1 VDLRVECELACPP
14 DTAFEHLADLDRY
27 PHWLGLVRRADP
39 AGDGAWM
46 VELRA
51 KVGPLARSKR
61 LRMVRSELV
70 TPERVVFERA
80 ELDDRPHAMWKL
92 TTEVTPTPAGCVVV
106 ADLHYS
112 GAAWV
117 PLLDQ
122 VLAGE
127 VDRAKRNLSALVS

>member
-1 VDLRVECELACPP
+1 
-14 DTAFEHLADLDRY
+14 
-27 PHWLGLVRRADP
+27 
-39 AGDGAWM
+39 

-61 LRMVRSELV
+61 LRMVRTELV
-70 TPERVVFERA
+70 APERVVFERA
-80 ELDDRPHAMWKL
+80 ELDDRPHAMWRL
-92 TTEVTPTPAGCVVV
+92 TTIVRPLDIGCVVV
-106 ADLHYS
+106 AELHYS

-127 VDRAKRNLSALVS
+127 VERAKRSLTALVS